1 MNQDNNISCP
11 ECGHSIDVNEI
22 LYHQVHE
29 ELKKNYEDELAKEKA
44 DYRGQVTA
52 LEAQRQELEQARE
65 RQQSEVDS
73 AIKEGL
79 KRREAALKASIKA
92 EAEEENEAA
101 IQCLEDEIKEK
112 SKKLKQFNKAQSEIE
127 KLKREK
133 EELGEAIEA
142 ELEKKHSEQLAQEK
156 ALIRKTAE
164 EKSELK
170 ILDRDKIISQL
181 TEQLKEAHTRAEQ
194 GSIQLRGEVQE
205 LAIEQWL
212 ANSFPLDAVN
222 EIKKGVKGAD
232 CVQTVNTHSRLN
244 CGKIYFESK
253 RTKHFQET
261 WIEKFKNDMRE
272 TNADIGVL
280 VTQSMPKDMER
291 MGLRDGIWVCTF
303 EEFKGLSFVL
313 RDNIIRISTAL
324 ASQENKGEKMTLLYD
339 FLTGNEFR
347 LQIEGIVEGFTQLQA
362 DLTAEKRAMT
372 SIWKRREKQ
381 IQKVLLNTNY
391 MYSSI
396 KGIAGNSVQ
405 RVELL
410 ELPDGES
417 EAA

>member
-11 ECGHSIDVNEI
+11 KCGHSIDVNEI
-22 LYHQVHE
+22 LYHQVHAQ
-29 ELKKNYEDELAKEKA
+29 LKGNYDDELAKEKA
-44 DYRGQVTA
+44 DYRSQKTA

-73 AIKEGL
+73 AVKEGL
-79 KRREAALKASIKA
+79 KVRQAVMKASIKA

-112 SKKLKQFNKAQSEIE
+112 SKKLKQFNKARSEIE
-127 KLKREK
+127 KLRREK
-133 EELGEAIEA
+133 AELADTLEAQ
-142 ELEKKHSEQLAQEK
+142 LEKKHSEQLTQEK
-156 ALIRKTAE
+156 ERIYKTAE

-170 ILDRDKIISQL
+170 ILDRDKVISQL

-194 GSIQLRGEVQE
+194 GSIQLQGEVQE
-205 LAIEQWL
+205 LAIERWL
-212 ANSFPLDAVN
+212 TNSFPLDAVN

-410 ELPDGES
+410 ELPDGDS